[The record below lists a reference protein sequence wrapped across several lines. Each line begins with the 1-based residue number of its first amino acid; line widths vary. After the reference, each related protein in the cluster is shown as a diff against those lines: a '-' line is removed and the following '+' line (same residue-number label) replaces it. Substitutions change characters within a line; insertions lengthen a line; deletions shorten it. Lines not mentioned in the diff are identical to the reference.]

1 MNYQGCKN
9 MWDKQRN
16 EIAMKM
22 KDNEEKMAIEQ
33 YLQIE
38 NQNMNSSNPNM

>member
-1 MNYQGCKN
+1 

-38 NQNMNSSNPNM
+38 NQNMNSSNTNM